1 MKLKGSYLIS
11 VFKTKNRS
19 KSQKNKVKELDKNIT
34 KTKLKN
40 IRTLKKSLVHKT
52 YIEGIEFLQ
61 KKEQKREITK
71 AIISNVIPGVDLTLQ
86 FHLAVNKSQS
96 SIWRILLQML
106 DIQSSTKISTRIY
119 TNEQIPIFSFF
130 STI

>member
-52 YIEGIEFLQ
+52 YIEGIEFL
-61 KKEQKREITK
+61 
-71 AIISNVIPGVDLTLQ
+71 
-86 FHLAVNKSQS
+86 
-96 SIWRILLQML
+96 
-106 DIQSSTKISTRIY
+106 
-119 TNEQIPIFSFF
+119 
-130 STI
+130 